1 MEIFANVMPVVGA
14 VNIWGAVVDACAWLL
29 QKIFELTML
38 VGIPNYVLA
47 IFIFTCL
54 VKILIQ
60 PMMGAQMKATRKM
73 QQIKPQL
80 EELNFVAEKAIAG
93 LLGSNL
99 FNDGQF
105 GDWD

>member
-1 MEIFANVMPVVGA
+1 M
-14 VNIWGAVVDACAWLL
+14 
-29 QKIFELTML
+29 KK
-38 VGIPNYVLA
+38 YVA
-47 IFIFTCL
+47 
-54 VKILIQ
+54 
-60 PMMGAQMKATRKM
+60 
-73 QQIKPQL
+73 PQL